1 MLRLPPFVITSV
13 EKKIMIFFVA
23 TNIVASRPPERQPLV
38 PIFEYCLPPD
48 VCGHNLTSC
57 VLPNQTVKLK
67 LFSTASIM
75 RDNLSFR
82 RSSYTYNRANRR
94 GGSGSWSGARI
105 VPLQDGA
112 EGVGG
117 ALE

>member
-1 MLRLPPFVITSV
+1 M
-13 EKKIMIFFVA
+13 
-23 TNIVASRPPERQPLV
+23 NIVYPLTFV
-38 PIFEYCLPPD
+38 
-48 VCGHNLTSC
+48 GLTSPA
-57 VLPNQTVKLK
+57 VFYQTIKLK

-82 RSSYTYNRANRR
+82 RSSYTYARANRR
-94 GGSGSWSGARI
+94 SGSGRK